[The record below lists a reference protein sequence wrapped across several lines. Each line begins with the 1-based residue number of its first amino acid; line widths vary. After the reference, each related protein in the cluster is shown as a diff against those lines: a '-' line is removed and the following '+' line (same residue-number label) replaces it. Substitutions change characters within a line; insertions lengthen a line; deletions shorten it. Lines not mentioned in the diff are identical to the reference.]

1 MGLASSCGRDAV
13 GRSITSPFPMHS
25 EFERSGSRRS
35 AVSPPLCLTER
46 RLGTLAIVDS
56 IPPNIE
62 RAVTGS
68 VPFWQGPVLG
78 PRIIEAR
85 NGALVIR
92 IPHVAEFCV
101 NSNSYHMNAK
111 NGHTLERHGCVSG
124 SFSTSRWKVSK
135 LHRHGAT
142 SKHARRRGFQLSCT
156 CHGGWIWFG

>member
-1 MGLASSCGRDAV
+1 MGLTPSCRRDAV
-13 GRSITSPFPMHS
+13 GWSITSPFPMHS
-25 EFERSGSRRS
+25 EFERSGSRQS

-62 RAVTGS
+62 RAMTGV

-101 NSNSYHMNAK
+101 NFNSHHMNAK
-111 NGHTLERHGCVSG
+111 NGHTLGEAWMREWQLFDQQMESVK
-124 SFSTSRWKVSK
+124 TSPAWCNLK
-135 LHRHGAT
+135 
-142 SKHARRRGFQLSCT
+142 ARTTKRIPTVLNLP
-156 CHGGWIWFG
+156 WWLDLV